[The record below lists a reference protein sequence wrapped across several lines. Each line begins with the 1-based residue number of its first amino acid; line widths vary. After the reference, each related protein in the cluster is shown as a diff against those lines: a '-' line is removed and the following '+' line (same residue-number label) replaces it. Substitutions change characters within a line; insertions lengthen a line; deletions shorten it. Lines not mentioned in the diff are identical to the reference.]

1 MTKAKKSS
9 NQPNLNSQGR
19 KKITQFNDAETSQS
33 STPDAILQESLSL
46 KKEIA
51 ELKCIIQ
58 NLEKEQQNIKNEQSS
73 VEQRTHP
80 TPRPEKY
87 TARDETTQTSET
99 DDMQLAEEE
108 DPFIEKLK
116 YENIRKRKTDSREHE
131 TAQDTGG
138 KRSSTQKTY
147 NKTASSPESA
157 DRQIS
162 AQREVTTPKLHMKTK
177 PPSINIMYQD
187 PKDTIELLK
196 SKLNIEHFSIKRI
209 SNNKHLALLE
219 NTNDFTKTKELLTKT
234 NTNYYTYTAK
244 SNKNHTYLLK
254 GINQSY
260 TEEEILSELH
270 RHNYENIKFIKASR
284 FSTKRSIQNKIILP
298 IFLVTI
304 EANSNLDMLKEI
316 KYIDYN
322 VIHWERLKKKETIQC
337 KKCQRIGH
345 AAINCN
351 MSYRCVKCKSNH
363 DPDKCDSIIKK
374 TLKIPVLVRSL
385 QSSSVGH
392 VFKKESKCHRQR
404 PYHAENTSSRPI
416 TAVKQRWAR
425 LVLGWVTTWE
435 HRMMLSSFFFISL
448 SIFK

>member
-196 SKLNIEHFSIKRI
+196 I
-209 SNNKHLALLE
+209 
-219 NTNDFTKTKELLTKT
+219 
-234 NTNYYTYTAK
+234 
-244 SNKNHTYLLK
+244 
-254 GINQSY
+254 
-260 TEEEILSELH
+260 
-270 RHNYENIKFIKASR
+270 
-284 FSTKRSIQNKIILP
+284 
-298 IFLVTI
+298 
-304 EANSNLDMLKEI
+304 
-316 KYIDYN
+316 
-322 VIHWERLKKKETIQC
+322 
-337 KKCQRIGH
+337 
-345 AAINCN
+345 
-351 MSYRCVKCKSNH
+351 
-363 DPDKCDSIIKK
+363 
-374 TLKIPVLVRSL
+374 
-385 QSSSVGH
+385 
-392 VFKKESKCHRQR
+392 FKKESKCHRQR

>member
-196 SKLNIEHFSIKRI
+196 N
-209 SNNKHLALLE
+209 
-219 NTNDFTKTKELLTKT
+219 
-234 NTNYYTYTAK
+234 
-244 SNKNHTYLLK
+244 
-254 GINQSY
+254 
-260 TEEEILSELH
+260 
-270 RHNYENIKFIKASR
+270 
-284 FSTKRSIQNKIILP
+284 
-298 IFLVTI
+298 
-304 EANSNLDMLKEI
+304 
-316 KYIDYN
+316 YN